1 MRHQQTLWSVALR
14 LLLETYDLRA
24 VKDEDIR
31 VLPTHLMATSEL
43 RTAVLPQQGHI
54 PNV

>member
-1 MRHQQTLWSVALR
+1 MRDINRLWSVALR

-24 VKDEDIR
+24 VKDEDIG
-31 VLPTHLMATSEL
+31 VLPAHLTATSEL
-43 RTAVLPQQGHI
+43 RTAVLPQQGYI